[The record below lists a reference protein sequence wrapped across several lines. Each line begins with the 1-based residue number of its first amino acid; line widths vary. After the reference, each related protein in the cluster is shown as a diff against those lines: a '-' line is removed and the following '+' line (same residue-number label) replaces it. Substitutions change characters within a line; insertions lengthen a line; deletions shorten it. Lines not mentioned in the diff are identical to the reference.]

1 MLFNDVHD
9 RTLKSWVIWG
19 EHFLFQQTPEEA
31 MCFFQ
36 EALGLARR
44 LSKAE
49 PNRPLRIRDAAECW
63 DRVAYAH
70 QMLGEPALALECYA
84 EAFARRARL
93 SKNEERYG
101 QVTREMALGLL
112 RLAAIFA
119 LEEDIES
126 ALKTSELSVS
136 ILRMRVALEADD
148 EQRALDLARALLA
161 AADVL
166 AEARLFLWAQ
176 TYRLEAYA
184 LASQLIPSMRF
195 RK

>member
-1 MLFNDVHD
+1 
-9 RTLKSWVIWG
+9 
-19 EHFLFQQTPEEA
+19 
-31 MCFFQ
+31 
-36 EALGLARR
+36 
-44 LSKAE
+44 
-49 PNRPLRIRDAAECW
+49 
-63 DRVAYAH
+63 
-70 QMLGEPALALECYA
+70 MLGEPALAFECYA

-184 LASQLIPSMRF
+184 LASRLIPSMRF

>member
-1 MLFNDVHD
+1 
-9 RTLKSWVIWG
+9 
-19 EHFLFQQTPEEA
+19 
-31 MCFFQ
+31 
-36 EALGLARR
+36 
-44 LSKAE
+44 
-49 PNRPLRIRDAAECW
+49 
-63 DRVAYAH
+63 
-70 QMLGEPALALECYA
+70 
-84 EAFARRARL
+84 
-93 SKNEERYG
+93 
-101 QVTREMALGLL
+101 MALGLL

-184 LASQLIPSMRF
+184 LASRLIPSMRF